1 MTYKTALITGG
12 AIRIGKDICKKL
24 HENGYNII
32 CLYNKSENEAK
43 DLKSELNQLRENS
56 CEIFC
61 LDLNDLEQVE
71 ELITKISN
79 NFNSLDVLVNN
90 ASSFFKTDI
99 ENHDDSDW
107 DDLINSNLR
116 GPFLLSRHCKKIL
129 SKSNGLIINIS
140 DAMVNRGMKNY
151 VIYSMAKAGLENLT
165 KTLAREF
172 APEVRVNAVAP
183 GAILLP
189 SDGSSVEEELI
200 SEIPLNR
207 IGTEKDISE
216 AVVGLTKFTYVT
228 GQILKIDGGRS
239 LN

>member
-1 MTYKTALITGG
+1 MTYKTALVTGG

-32 CLYNKSENEAK
+32 CHYNKSEDAAK
-43 DLKSELNQLRENS
+43 ALKSELNESRKNS
-56 CEIFC
+56 CEVFS
-61 LDLNDLEQVE
+61 LDLNNLNQVE
-71 ELITKISN
+71 DLLKKIN
-79 NFNSLDVLVNN
+79 KNFNSLDLLVNN
-90 ASSFFKTDI
+90 ASSFFTTDL
-99 ENHDDSDW
+99 ENHQDSDW

-116 GPFLLSRHCKKIL
+116 GPFLLAKHCKKML
-129 SKSNGLIINIS
+129 SESKGQIINIS

-165 KTLAREF
+165 KTLAREL
-172 APEVRVNAVAP
+172 APEVRVNAIAP

-189 SDGSSVEEELI
+189 SDGSSAEEELVN
-200 SEIPLNR
+200 EIPLNR
-207 IGTEKDISE
+207 IGTERDISD
-216 AVVGLTKFTYVT
+216 AVIGLTKFSYVT

>member
-32 CLYNKSENEAK
+32 CHYNKSENEAK

-200 SEIPLNR
+200 NEIPLNR

-216 AVVGLTKFTYVT
+216 VVVGLTKFTYVT

>member
-1 MTYKTALITGG
+1 MTYKTALVTGG

-32 CLYNKSENEAK
+32 CHYNKSEDAAK
-43 DLKSELNQLRENS
+43 ALKSELNESRKNS
-56 CEIFC
+56 CEVFS
-61 LDLNDLEQVE
+61 LDLNNLNQVE
-71 ELITKISN
+71 DLLKKIN
-79 NFNSLDVLVNN
+79 KNFNSLDLLVNN
-90 ASSFFKTDI
+90 ASSFFKTDL
-99 ENHDDSDW
+99 ENHQDSDW

-116 GPFLLSRHCKKIL
+116 GPFLLAKHCKKIL
-129 SKSNGLIINIS
+129 SESKGQIINIS

-165 KTLAREF
+165 KTLAREL
-172 APEVRVNAVAP
+172 APEVRVNAIAP

-189 SDGSSVEEELI
+189 SDGSSAEEELVN
-200 SEIPLNR
+200 EIPLNK
-207 IGTEKDISE
+207 IGTERDISD
-216 AVVGLTKFTYVT
+216 AVIGLTKFSYVT

>member
-32 CLYNKSENEAK
+32 CHFNKSENEAK
-43 DLKSELNQLRENS
+43 DLQSELNKLREDS
-56 CEIFC
+56 CKIFR
-61 LDLNDLEQVE
+61 LDLNNYEQVE
-71 ELITKISN
+71 ELVNKISN
-79 NFNSLDVLVNN
+79 DYSSLDILVNN

-99 ENHDDSDW
+99 ENYNESDW
-107 DDLINSNLR
+107 NDLMNSNLR
-116 GPFLLSRHCKKIL
+116 GPFLLSRHCKKML
-129 SKSNGLIINIS
+129 TASKGLIINIS

-189 SDGSSVEEELI
+189 SDGSSEEKELLN
-200 SEIPLNR
+200 EIPLNR
-207 IGTEKDISE
+207 IGTERDISE
-216 AVVGLTKFTYVT
+216 AVLGLTKFSYVT

>member
-12 AIRIGKDICKKL
+12 ALRIGKDICKKL

-32 CLYNKSENEAK
+32 CHYNKSENEAK

-189 SDGSSVEEELI
+189 SDGSSIEEELI

-216 AVVGLTKFTYVT
+216 GSSWV
-228 GQILKIDGGRS
+228 D
-239 LN
+239 

>member
-32 CLYNKSENEAK
+32 CHYNKSENEAK

>member
-24 HENGYNII
+24 HKNDYNII
-32 CLYNKSENEAK
+32 CHYNKSEKEAK
-43 DLKSELNQLRENS
+43 DLQSELNKLREGS
-56 CEIFC
+56 CEIFT
-61 LDLNDLEQVE
+61 LDLNDFEQVE
-71 ELITKISN
+71 ELVSKIDS
-79 NFNSLDVLVNN
+79 NFNSLDLLVNN

-99 ENHDDSDW
+99 ENHNDSDW

-116 GPFLLSRHCKKIL
+116 GPFLLSRYCKKML
-129 SKSNGLIINIS
+129 SESKGLIINIS

-165 KTLAREF
+165 KTLAREL

-189 SDGSSVEEELI
+189 SDGSSEEQELL

-207 IGTEKDISE
+207 IGIESDISE
-216 AVVGLTKFTYVT
+216 AVVGLTKFSYVT

>member
-1 MTYKTALITGG
+1 MIYKTALITGG

-32 CLYNKSENEAK
+32 CHYNKSENEAK
-43 DLKSELNQLRENS
+43 DLKSELNESRKNS
-56 CEIFC
+56 CEIFS
-61 LDLNDLEQVE
+61 LDLNNLNQVE
-71 ELITKISN
+71 DLLEKIN
-79 NFNSLDVLVNN
+79 KNFNSLDLLVNN
-90 ASSFFKTDI
+90 ASSFFKTDL
-99 ENHDDSDW
+99 ENHQDSDW

-116 GPFLLSRHCKKIL
+116 GPFLLSKHCKKML
-129 SKSNGLIINIS
+129 SESKGLIINIS

-165 KTLAREF
+165 KTLAREL

-189 SDGSSVEEELI
+189 SDGSSAEEELVN
-200 SEIPLNR
+200 EIPLNR
-207 IGTEKDISE
+207 IGTERDISD
-216 AVVGLTKFTYVT
+216 AVIGLTKFSYVT

>member
-1 MTYKTALITGG
+1 MTYKTALVTGG

-32 CLYNKSENEAK
+32 CHYNKSEDAAK
-43 DLKSELNQLRENS
+43 ALKSELNESRKNS
-56 CEIFC
+56 CEIFG
-61 LDLNDLEQVE
+61 LDLNNLNQVE
-71 ELITKISN
+71 DLLKKIN
-79 NFNSLDVLVNN
+79 KNFNSLDLLVNN
-90 ASSFFKTDI
+90 ASSFFTTDL
-99 ENHDDSDW
+99 ENHQDSDW

-116 GPFLLSRHCKKIL
+116 GPFLLAKHCKKML
-129 SKSNGLIINIS
+129 SESKGQIINIS

-165 KTLAREF
+165 KTLAREL

-189 SDGSSVEEELI
+189 SDGSSAEEELVN
-200 SEIPLNR
+200 EIPLNR
-207 IGTEKDISE
+207 IGTERDISD
-216 AVVGLTKFTYVT
+216 AVIGLTKFSYVT

>member
-1 MTYKTALITGG
+1 MTYKTALVTGG

-32 CLYNKSENEAK
+32 CHYNKSEDAAK
-43 DLKSELNQLRENS
+43 TLKSELNESRKNS
-56 CEIFC
+56 CEVFS
-61 LDLNDLEQVE
+61 LDLNNLNQVE
-71 ELITKISN
+71 DLLEKIN
-79 NFNSLDVLVNN
+79 KNFHSLDLLVNN
-90 ASSFFKTDI
+90 ASSFFKTDL
-99 ENHDDSDW
+99 ENHQDSDW

-116 GPFLLSRHCKKIL
+116 GPFLLAKHCEKML
-129 SKSNGLIINIS
+129 SESKGLIINIS

-165 KTLAREF
+165 KTLAREL
-172 APEVRVNAVAP
+172 APEVRVNAIAP

-189 SDGSSVEEELI
+189 SDGSSAEEELVN
-200 SEIPLNR
+200 EIPLNR
-207 IGTEKDISE
+207 IGTERDISD
-216 AVVGLTKFTYVT
+216 AVIGLTKFSYVT